1 MPPRRPP
8 TPPPARCAGP
18 HRSEPARL
26 ALLDAALEEVTAL
39 GYRDASIEGIAR
51 RACASKQTIYRWWPS
66 KAALVMEAYA
76 RVAAL
81 AAPLPDEGDVEAD
94 LVAFFVAHG
103 RLLTRGP
110 GHHVLP
116 AIIAEMQSDPA
127 IAEAF
132 RATLVE
138 VRRAQVRA
146 LLARGVARG
155 TLRPDLDPEIF
166 VDLLI
171 GSVWYRMLLGRPL
184 DDGFYRDMV
193 RAALLGMRA
202 ADAGAGATATAG
214 ARVSRTS
221 SRRRSRPTTS

>member
-1 MPPRRPP
+1 M
-8 TPPPARCAGP
+8 
-18 HRSEPARL
+18 
-26 ALLDAALEEVTAL
+26 AL

-132 RATLVE
+132 RTTLVE
-138 VRRAQVRA
+138 VRYHFAQRADFERYEREHAPRLRA
-146 LLARGVARG
+146 EGVARFPAGPTIAYERG
-155 TLRPDLDPEIF
+155 TGE
-166 VDLLI
+166 
-171 GSVWYRMLLGRPL
+171 LLG
-184 DDGFYRDMV
+184 
-193 RAALLGMRA
+193 AW
-202 ADAGAGATATAG
+202 
-214 ARVSRTS
+214 
-221 SRRRSRPTTS
+221 